1 MSANQ
6 HLGVLSVLIEFT
18 RTRARTLQIGWVL
31 SAALGLGGLGLVPQ
45 VTQAQTPAVKLK
57 FVLDWKIQGVHAW
70 FYWARDKGLFKAQGL
85 DVDIDQGS
93 GSAAT
98 VLKVMSGAYQAGFG
112 DMNAI
117 IQNASLK
124 PGEAPVIVYMMYN
137 KAPFALISKASSGIK
152 TIKDL
157 EGKTLGSPAGAAA
170 LSLFPAL
177 AKKNNLDEKK
187 ITWINMAPSLQE
199 QMMLQGQ
206 VDASA
211 VFSATSYMNLVAQ
224 NVDPDKDIHWIFYN
238 DFGLDLYSNGV
249 MVSAKLLKENP
260 KAVAGLVKAINTAV
274 KECVSNLDACMDNL
288 QANEPLLNKEIEK
301 RRLLYVLKSSML
313 SAESAEIGMGDVRD
327 ARMLNAIAQ
336 IGQSYDLQRLPTVS
350 EVFSRTALPAKED
363 RLFKP
368 KLN

>member
-1 MSANQ
+1 MLLTSIQNAMTHQANRCRALTSTLA
-6 HLGVLSVLIEFT
+6 LGSLIF
-18 RTRARTLQIGWVL
+18 V
-31 SAALGLGGLGLVPQ
+31 GLGGVAPQ
-45 VTQAQTPAVKLK
+45 QAQAQTPGVKIK

-70 FYWARDKGLFKAQGL
+70 FYWARDKGFFKDQGL

-98 VLKVMSGAYQAGFG
+98 VMKVMSGAYQAGFG

-117 IQNASLK
+117 IQNASVK
-124 PGEAPVIVYMMYN
+124 PGEAPVMVYMMYN
-137 KAPFALISKASSGIK
+137 KAPFALISKTSSGIK
-152 TIKDL
+152 SIKDL

-170 LSLFPAL
+170 LALFPAL

-224 NVDPDKDIHWIFYN
+224 NIDPDKDIHWIFYN
-238 DFGLDLYSNGV
+238 DFGLDLYSNGI
-249 MVSAKLLKENP
+249 MVSAKLLKDNP
-260 KAVAGLVKAINTAV
+260 KAVSGLVRAINSAF
-274 KECVSNLDACMDNL
+274 KDCVSHVQACVDNL
-288 QANEPLLNKEIEK
+288 GVNEPLINKEIEK
-301 RRLLYVLKSSML
+301 RRMIYVLRSSIL
-313 SAESAEIGMGDVRD
+313 SPESAEIGLGDVKD
-327 ARMLNAIAQ
+327 SRMSNAIAQ
-336 IGQSYDLQRLPTVS
+336 IGQSYDLQRLPAVS
-350 EVFSRTALPAKED
+350 EVFNRSALPSKEE
-363 RLFKP
+363 RVFSP